1 MYTLPPYKAV
11 YRLTLI
17 IKTCAKQTL
26 QIQSC
31 FIEVYVTTINPV
43 VGIIVIKNDH
53 TVNTGYFIN
62 AQKCNDDIINYKL
75 QEVQC
80 QKITC

>member
-1 MYTLPPYKAV
+1 M
-11 YRLTLI
+11 
-17 IKTCAKQTL
+17 
-26 QIQSC
+26 
-31 FIEVYVTTINPV
+31 

-62 AQKCNDDIINYKL
+62 AQKSNDDIINYKL
-75 QEVQC
+75 QEVQS